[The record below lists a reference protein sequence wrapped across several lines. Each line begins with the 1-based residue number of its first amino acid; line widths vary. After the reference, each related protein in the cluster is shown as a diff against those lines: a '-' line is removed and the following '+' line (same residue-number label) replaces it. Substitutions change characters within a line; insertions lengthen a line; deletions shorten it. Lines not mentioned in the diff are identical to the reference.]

1 MSNKTKILYIDDES
15 INVQLFGLNFSR
27 TFDVVTGNSGMEGL
41 TLLEKHPEIK
51 VVISD
56 MRMPGMDGLEFINKA
71 RQSFSDKKY
80 FIVTGFDVTPEIVE
94 SLNNKV
100 IARYF
105 MKPYNVKDI
114 ENSIIEE
121 A

>member
-1 MSNKTKILYIDDES
+1 MSNKTKILYIDDEA

-27 TFDVVTGNSGMEGL
+27 TFDVVTGYSGMEGL
-41 TLLEKHPEIK
+41 TLLEKYPEIQ

-71 RQSFSDKKY
+71 RQNFSDKKY
-80 FIVTGFDVTPEIVE
+80 FIVTGFDITPEIEE

-100 IARYF
+100 INRYF
-105 MKPYNVKDI
+105 MKPYSVMDI
-114 ENSIIEE
+114 ENSIKEE
-121 A
+121 V